1 VPDPCVVVIIA
12 PPNLIESLT
21 QRAGPLNGE
30 VLAFSDAEPLRAL
43 ETIAKR
49 KPQVVALE
57 RLFAVTPRGAALIN
71 RIKADPK
78 LNDAEIRVLAHDSDY
93 SRVVP
98 RAAAPPPPSLD
109 QPGTRRAP
117 RLKMKEHT
125 TATIDGK
132 RARIVD
138 LSIIGAQVISASGLK
153 PNQSVAMVLSD
164 HAGTVRFTATV
175 AWTSFEIPADGGPCY
190 RAGINFADADPVD
203 VDAFCVR
210 HKV

>member
-1 VPDPCVVVIIA
+1 
-12 PPNLIESLT
+12 
-21 QRAGPLNGE
+21 LNGE
-30 VLAFSDAEPLRAL
+30 VLTFSDAEPLRAL

-71 RIKADPK
+71 RIKSDPK

-98 RAAAPPPPSLD
+98 RAVAPPPILD

-117 RLKMKEHT
+117 RSKMKEHA

-138 LSIIGAQVISASGLK
+138 LSIVGAQVLSSSGLK
-153 PNQSVAMVLSD
+153 PNQNVAMVLSD
-164 HAGTVRFTATV
+164 PAGDVRFSATV
-175 AWTSFEIPADGGPCY
+175 AWTSFEIPTDGGPRY
-190 RAGINFADADPVD
+190 RAGINFVDADPVD
-203 VDAFCVR
+203 VDAFCER

>member
-1 VPDPCVVVIIA
+1 VPQPCVVVIA
-12 PPNLIESLT
+12 APNLIESLT
-21 QRAGPLNGE
+21 ERAGPLNGE
-30 VLAFSDAEPLRAL
+30 VLTFSDAEPLRAL

-71 RIKADPK
+71 RIKSDPK

-98 RAAAPPPPSLD
+98 RAVAPPPILD

-117 RLKMKEHT
+117 RSKMKEHA

-138 LSIIGAQVISASGLK
+138 LSIVGAQVLSSSGLK
-153 PNQSVAMVLSD
+153 PNQNVAMVLSD
-164 HAGTVRFTATV
+164 PAGDVRFSATV
-175 AWTSFEIPADGGPCY
+175 AWTSFEIPTDGGPRY
-190 RAGINFADADPVD
+190 RAGINFVDADPVD
-203 VDAFCVR
+203 VDAFCER